1 MVYTY
6 KSGKEIYKKDRHLQ
20 ELEGMPEAYVG
31 HKFSKN
37 YLSHKHKKRDSDG
50 GKNKH

>member
-31 HKFSKN
+31 QKFSKN
-37 YLSHKHKKRDSDG
+37 FMSGKH
-50 GKNKH
+50 GKGRE

>member
-1 MVYTY
+1 MAYTY

-31 HKFSKN
+31 QKFSKN
-37 YLSHKHKKRDSDG
+37 FMAHHRRKKRKDYETYRR
-50 GKNKH
+50 